1 MACGCPVITCR
12 NSAIPEVA
20 GDAALYVAEDNV
32 AELVQALTAI
42 QLAET
47 REPLIAKG
55 FERAKLFSWA
65 KMAKTVKSVLLEVAE
80 KNVAKTSISPDFSYA
95 LEWKKRKNLSLIIKQ
110 PPIIQ
115 MVQTGRTQEAINLL
129 NQQINTE
136 PTQAFAYNDLGVLLF
151 PTTDKQQQA
160 VKYVEQALSL
170 NPIDVGILKNLAKVY
185 SFIGKD
191 EEAFNILASL
201 FDNQPD
207 NAEIVLEMA
216 EICTFL
222 KREALAKQFWDKV
235 KQLPK
240 STPSPQK
247 SPPAQGQQE
256 ITLSV
261 MQQATLQ
268 TVQAGQT
275 NEVIAKL
282 TEALEIEP
290 NNALNHNDLGVLL
303 FSNEQ
308 TRLQAIEHLKAA
320 ITYQPNQVTII
331 RNLAKVYT
339 FFKRHDEVKP
349 LWEHLLRLKPN
360 DTEAEEALA
369 QFITIALPASSSPKK
384 KSKAKKRKKKRG

>member
-1 MACGCPVITCR
+1 
-12 NSAIPEVA
+12 
-20 GDAALYVAEDNV
+20 
-32 AELVQALTAI
+32 
-42 QLAET
+42 
-47 REPLIAKG
+47 
-55 FERAKLFSWA
+55 
-65 KMAKTVKSVLLEVAE
+65 
-80 KNVAKTSISPDFSYA
+80 
-95 LEWKKRKNLSLIIKQ
+95 
-110 PPIIQ
+110 
-115 MVQTGRTQEAINLL
+115 VQTGRTEEAIQLL

-151 PTTDKQQQA
+151 PMTDKQQQA

-222 KREALAKQFWDKV
+222 KREALAKQFWDQA
-235 KQLPK
+235 KQLQK
-240 STPSPQK
+240 TTQTPQK